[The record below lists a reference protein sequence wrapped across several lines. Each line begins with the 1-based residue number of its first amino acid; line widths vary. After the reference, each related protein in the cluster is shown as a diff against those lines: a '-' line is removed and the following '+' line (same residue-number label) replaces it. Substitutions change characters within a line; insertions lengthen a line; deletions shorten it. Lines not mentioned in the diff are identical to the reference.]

1 MNGIITL
8 RYVCKWSASFSVLT
22 LLDGQWEKYPLHRS
36 HKILRQKVQRI
47 SAGTREKKKID
58 RNRITQFHLENVAKM
73 KVVMLLIRDA
83 TSNKFEQ
90 YFTTQNFLLSV
101 TISTY
106 GYVRSSYF
114 RSLPNANEYFLI
126 QNCVFNP
133 QVLLSLA

>member
-1 MNGIITL
+1 MGNGKNIHCIGPIKSCAKKSKESRL
-8 RYVCKWSASFSVLT
+8 EQGER
-22 LLDGQWEKYPLHRS
+22 
-36 HKILRQKVQRI
+36 
-47 SAGTREKKKID
+47 KKID